1 MRIYVVFFWI
11 VFSGVLILDTKRCVD
26 SSAVTGTRV
35 KSLVVGGDQQLRAS
49 ETVSAGPIRL
59 PWSQRAPPKRAK
71 TCAFEGGCCRRPC
84 FGPEDGRAVFCSR
97 HRGPHDV
104 DLINPSCQSPVGCR
118 RSAVF
123 GGEDTGWT
131 RVFCRMHRG
140 ENQTNLVLRAKPER
154 SRPRL
159 NKTSV
164 AGAQNNFV
172 PCSHVN
178 EVRCRQGRAT
188 LGLMVRE
195 LKKPPEG

>member
-1 MRIYVVFFWI
+1 MTSISSTPLASSLLPHSPASI
-11 VFSGVLILDTKRCVD
+11 LAILHAACASVLSISSILPF
-26 SSAVTGTRV
+26 GL
-35 KSLVVGGDQQLRAS
+35 LVLFLNA
-49 ETVSAGPIRL
+49 A
-59 PWSQRAPPKRAK
+59 APL
-71 TCAFEGGCCRRPC
+71 CR
-84 FGPEDGRAVFCSR
+84 
-97 HRGPHDV
+97 
-104 DLINPSCQSPVGCR
+104 SPVGCR